1 MKPPMQDALIDHL
14 KTYLASYTDRG
25 CTREAAAMN
34 YVREFPM
41 RLHLTILALLEKQ
54 P

>member
-1 MKPPMQDALIDHL
+1 VNPPMQDALIDHL

-41 RLHLTILALLEKQ
+41 RLHLTILALLENAK
-54 P
+54 